1 MIGRPAI
8 FMCGVAATLGATAIY
23 HGPMGKGDAFA
34 GAIEH
39 AARAE
44 LDRQEMFQIDGRLER
59 GPLRR
64 TLVLSGPA
72 DDFQREELPKIML
85 RLRGVDAVRWDPA
98 SLPLEPAR

>member
-8 FMCGVAATLGATAIY
+8 FMMGVAATLGVTAIY
-23 HGPMGKGDAFA
+23 HGPMGRADQFA
-34 GAIEH
+34 GAIEQ

-44 LDRQEMFQIDGRLER
+44 LDQQEMYLVDARLQR

-72 DDFQREELPKIML
+72 GDFQREKLPEIMM
-85 RLRGVDAVRWDPA
+85 RVPGVEAVRWDPA
-98 SLPLEPAR
+98 SLPVEAER

>member
-1 MIGRPAI
+1 MIGRPTI
-8 FMCGVAATLGATAIY
+8 FLLGVTATLAATAIY

-34 GAIEH
+34 ASIEK

-44 LDRQEMFQIDGRLER
+44 LDRQEMVQIDARLER

-72 DDFQREELPKIML
+72 DHSARSSSRQPMSR
-85 RLRGVDAVRWDPA
+85 RWKPSAKSIA
-98 SLPLEPAR
+98 STPR